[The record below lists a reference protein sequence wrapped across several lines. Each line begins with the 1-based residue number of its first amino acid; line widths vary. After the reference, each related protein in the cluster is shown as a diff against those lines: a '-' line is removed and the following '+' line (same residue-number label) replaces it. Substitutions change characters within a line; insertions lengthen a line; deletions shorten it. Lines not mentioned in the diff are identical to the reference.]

1 MSAFELIDTEPVVD
15 QCGYCDNGVH
25 GDQYCRY
32 CNGDGVSV
40 FDRSSLLTLAHSL
53 AVAGGLCEA
62 FNEGWSSGWDAARPT
77 ELGDTPGWYPGC
89 GFPMETTATLT
100 PTPSAK

>member
-1 MSAFELIDTEPVVD
+1 VLSAPA
-15 QCGYCDNGVH
+15 GVLPS
-25 GDQYCRY
+25 GSTPSPTTSPSR
-32 CNGDGVSV
+32 
-40 FDRSSLLTLAHSL
+40 
-53 AVAGGLCEA
+53 GGLCEA